1 MKYKVYSTKNTIE
14 KYKLK
19 KNAFNKKYAIKI
31 FYTDSVFTEKVEMD
45 TLEEI
50 KEYEKYILDIMNSQI
65 VKLVNDNELKQ
76 KELDR
81 VLREKI
87 ARRKLFTDNV
97 NVLVPLIVAY
107 ITNNIANLILY
118 FPVKIIDIIYTEK
131 YRKEIVEQIEE
142 DMLKY
147 YIYSSCLEDFENFS
161 KYVTTNQKSIS
172 ANNIDKYTLEQ
183 IKDYRREILELKN
196 NEEKIKSYKY
206 GG

>member
-172 ANNIDKYTLEQ
+172 ANNIDKYSLEQ